1 MYKKNKVNL
10 KNIKRIMTG
19 KEKVRLSDRRSY
31 SENLMDITSKKLNKR
46 QKEIDKRLDLEVL
59 EALNVKTS
67 VDSKISYGG
76 TSSKSVNLQIEEA
89 KKKLL

>member
-19 KEKVRLSDRRSY
+19 KEKVRISDRRTY

-46 QKEIDKRLDLEVL
+46 QKEIDKRLERQ
-59 EALNVKTS
+59 KKS
-67 VDSKISYGG
+67 QKINQKNILY
-76 TSSKSVNLQIEEA
+76 
-89 KKKLL
+89 

>member
-46 QKEIDKRLDLEVL
+46 QKEIDKRLERQ
-59 EALNVKTS
+59 KKS
-67 VDSKISYGG
+67 QKINQKNILY
-76 TSSKSVNLQIEEA
+76 
-89 KKKLL
+89 

>member
-19 KEKVRLSDRRSY
+19 KEKVRLSDRRTY

-46 QKEIDKRLDLEVL
+46 QKEIDKRLERQ
-59 EALNVKTS
+59 KKS
-67 VDSKISYGG
+67 QKINQKNILY
-76 TSSKSVNLQIEEA
+76 
-89 KKKLL
+89 

>member
-19 KEKVRLSDRRSY
+19 KEKVRLSDRRTY

-46 QKEIDKRLDLEVL
+46 QKEIDKRLERQ
-59 EALNVKTS
+59 K
-67 VDSKISYGG
+67 
-76 TSSKSVNLQIEEA
+76 KSQKENQKNILY
-89 KKKLL
+89 

>member
-46 QKEIDKRLDLEVL
+46 QKEIDKRLERQKKSQKINQKNILYWWYYL
-59 EALNVKTS
+59 
-67 VDSKISYGG
+67 DSKIRQ
-76 TSSKSVNLQIEEA
+76 TRHCRQ
-89 KKKLL
+89 

>member
-19 KEKVRLSDRRSY
+19 KEKVRLSDRRTY

-46 QKEIDKRLDLEVL
+46 HKEIDKRLERQ
-59 EALNVKTS
+59 K
-67 VDSKISYGG
+67 
-76 TSSKSVNLQIEEA
+76 KSQKENQKNILY
-89 KKKLL
+89 